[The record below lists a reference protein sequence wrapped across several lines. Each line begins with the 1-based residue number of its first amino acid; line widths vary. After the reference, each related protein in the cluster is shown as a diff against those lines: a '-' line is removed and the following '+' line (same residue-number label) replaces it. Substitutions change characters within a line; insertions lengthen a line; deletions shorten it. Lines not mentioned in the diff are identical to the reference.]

1 MSNPDNAPLD
11 IKGFVTSLETANPVC
26 RSYESNDV
34 SYEIT
39 ATTFKKTSRLPF
51 NDPYPDGT
59 PFTWFRSLNHER
71 ITNEAKALV
80 LVHNKTTI
88 PVPRLLEHG
97 QLPDGRRYLVTEFID
112 GLTLKEIRSQGCLRE
127 VGQKHT
133 EDTPCKT
140 CSDQAHSNAL
150 DFITNIVLPQFAK
163 LKSQQRG
170 IDGFVMPPSW
180 LAPDAQPPWKG
191 KKSWKTIPL
200 ETPEYVFQH
209 GDIAAQN
216 IILDRQ
222 NLQVKALIDWEHAG
236 YFPPGMERWPG
247 TLDMLAYRKRADNLP
262 EVITKFLLEDY
273 LECYAGWGD
282 KGELQTL
289 INAGEL
295 PDPSRLIQEES
306 KGMNI

>member
-1 MSNPDNAPLD
+1 MSNPDNSPPN
-11 IKGFVTSLETANPVC
+11 IKGFITSPKRDVIANPVC

-112 GLTLKEIRSQGCLRE
+112 GLTLKGMHSQGCLKGA
-127 VGQKHT
+127 GQKHT
-133 EDTPCKT
+133 EDTPCKK
-140 CSDQAHSNAL
+140 CLDQAHSNAL
-150 DFITNIVLPQFAK
+150 DFIANIVLPQLAK

-191 KKSWKTIPL
+191 KRSWQTIPL
-200 ETPEYVFQH
+200 EKRT
-209 GDIAAQN
+209 QN

-222 NLQVKALIDWEHAG
+222 DLQVKALIDWEHAG

-262 EVITKFLLEDY
+262 EAITKFLLDDY

-282 KGELQTL
+282 KDELQTL

-295 PDPSRLIQEES
+295 PDPSRLI
-306 KGMNI
+306 